1 VGNEL
6 NNSIKGNASNNV
18 LSGGEGDDTLNGGL
32 EADCLSGGLGN
43 DRYHVDNI
51 NDLVTENVDE
61 GMDVVYSS
69 IDYTLGNN
77 LENLV
82 LTGTDAIDA
91 AGNELNNSIKGN
103 ALDNVLTGGGGNDT
117 LNGGVGADKMIG
129 GVGNDRY
136 YVDNVGDIVTENADE
151 GTDTIYSCI
160 SYTLGANLENLGLT
174 GTAAINGTGNELNNS
189 IKGNTSDNV
198 LTGGEGNDTLT
209 GGFGADTMIG
219 GAGNDRYYVDNTGD
233 VMAENADEGTDTVYS
248 SISYTLGANL
258 EKLSLTGTDAIN
270 GTGNELNNSIKGNTA
285 ANFLAGGTGNDVLT
299 GGSGSDNYL
308 FRRTDGKDTLT
319 ETAGVSGD
327 IDTLKLTDGI
337 ATTEPVLVKQ
347 NNDLYVFIDS
357 GNYMR
362 IVNEF
367 QQTNYGIERLE
378 VTDGH
383 YITRSDIQN
392 IVDTMSAINNNTG
405 MDVMQKYNAMM
416 ADQQYQNIL
425 AQSWQQ

>member
-1 VGNEL
+1 
-6 NNSIKGNASNNV
+6 
-18 LSGGEGDDTLNGGL
+18 
-32 EADCLSGGLGN
+32 
-43 DRYHVDNI
+43 
-51 NDLVTENVDE
+51 
-61 GMDVVYSS
+61 MDVVYSS

-103 ALDNVLTGGGGNDT
+103 A
-117 LNGGVGADKMIG
+117 
-129 GVGNDRY
+129 
-136 YVDNVGDIVTENADE
+136 
-151 GTDTIYSCI
+151 
-160 SYTLGANLENLGLT
+160 
-174 GTAAINGTGNELNNS
+174 
-189 IKGNTSDNV
+189 SDNV
-198 LTGGEGNDTLT
+198 LTGGEGNDTLN
-209 GGFGADTMIG
+209 GGVGADTMIG
-219 GAGNDRYYVDNTGD
+219 GAGNDRYYVDNAGD
-233 VMAENADEGTDTVYS
+233 VMSENADGGTDTVYS

-258 EKLSLTGTDAIN
+258 EKLSLTGTDVIN

-337 ATTEPVLVKQ
+337 ATTEPVLVRQ
-347 NNDLYVFIDS
+347 NNDLFVFIDS
-357 GNYMR
+357 GNFMR

-392 IVDTMSAINNNTG
+392 IVDTMSAINSDSG
-405 MDVMQKYNAMM
+405 LSVMQKYNALM

-425 AQSWQQ
+425 AQSWQH

>member
-103 ALDNVLTGGGGNDT
+103 AL
-117 LNGGVGADKMIG
+117 
-129 GVGNDRY
+129 
-136 YVDNVGDIVTENADE
+136 
-151 GTDTIYSCI
+151 
-160 SYTLGANLENLGLT
+160 
-174 GTAAINGTGNELNNS
+174 
-189 IKGNTSDNV
+189 DNV

-416 ADQQYQNIL
+416 ADQQYQNVL